1 MVDAW
6 CGCVEEDIR
15 FEWFRLEEFG
25 GGGVERG
32 STGFGGFEDGAVFT
46 PGSEVGEWTV
56 GISAE
61 TPE

>member
-6 CGCVEEDIR
+6 CSRVEEDIGSK
-15 FEWFRLEEFG
+15 WFRLEEFG

-32 STGFGGFEDGAVFT
+32 STGFGGFEDGAVF
-46 PGSEVGEWTV
+46 PPCSEVGEWAGCV
-56 GISAE
+56 SAE